1 MKLKKTID
9 LNAIMEVGNMNITY
23 TSILCDVVGQ
33 SNALVLV
40 AMMMMVVVVVVMV
53 VVVVVMVVVVVVVG
67 AGPLLSC
74 RNSSLQS
81 WAAARQS

>member
-23 TSILCDVVGQ
+23 TSMLCDVVGQ

-40 AMMMMVVVVVVMV
+40 AMMMMVVVVVV
-53 VVVVVMVVVVVVVG
+53 VG
-67 AGPLLSC
+67 AEPLLSC

>member
-40 AMMMMVVVVVVMV
+40 AMMMMVVVVVV
-53 VVVVVMVVVVVVVG
+53 VG
-67 AGPLLSC
+67 AEPLLTPRCRVGPLPG
-74 RNSSLQS
+74 R
-81 WAAARQS
+81 AKE